1 MEPGLWL
8 LLGLTVTSA
17 AGKREGRGGAPLH
30 AGVHTKGSQARVCVA
45 GKLISLAL
53 HPEVSQGRVEGPEDI
68 AITSTGSGGFQF
80 GRLSLGTFQRLYK
93 NFFEFYPVKN
103 K

>member
-30 AGVHTKGSQARVCVA
+30 AGVHTKGTQARVCAA
-45 GKLISLAL
+45 GKLNE
-53 HPEVSQGRVEGPEDI
+53 P
-68 AITSTGSGGFQF
+68 GSA
-80 GRLSLGTFQRLYK
+80 
-93 NFFEFYPVKN
+93 P
-103 K
+103 

>member
-30 AGVHTKGSQARVCVA
+30 AGVHTKGSQERVCAA
-45 GKLISLAL
+45 GKLSE
-53 HPEVSQGRVEGPEDI
+53 PDSSPSSFPGMGRG
-68 AITSTGSGGFQF
+68 A
-80 GRLSLGTFQRLYK
+80 
-93 NFFEFYPVKN
+93 
-103 K
+103 